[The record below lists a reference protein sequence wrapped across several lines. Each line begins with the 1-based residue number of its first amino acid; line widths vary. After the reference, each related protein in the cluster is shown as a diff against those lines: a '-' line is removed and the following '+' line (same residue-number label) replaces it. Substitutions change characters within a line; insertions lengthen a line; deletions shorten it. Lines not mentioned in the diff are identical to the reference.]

1 MVSDNAYESA
11 LKKLWNDRCSIF
23 VKENVKDARTGKTKQ
38 ADAVVLRELPCR
50 LSFKTVTIP
59 TQTDSAARTVQSTV
73 LFFCFFV
80 TVPPGSKVVVGRVGV
95 ERESAQSGV
104 PSVYSY
110 HQEIPVEL
118 KGEWV

>member
-1 MVSDNAYESA
+1 MVNVIAYESA
-11 LKKLWNDRCSIF
+11 MKKLWNDRCDVII
-23 VKENVKDARTGKTKQ
+23 KKNIKDARTGKTKQ

-73 LFFCFFV
+73 LFLSKDV
-80 TVPPGSKVVVGRVGV
+80 TVPPGSKIVVTHEGV
-95 ERESAQSGV
+95 KREYTQSGV

-110 HQEIPVEL
+110 QQEIPVEL

>member
-1 MVSDNAYESA
+1 MVNVIAYESA
-11 LKKLWNDRCSIF
+11 LKRLWNDRCSIF
-23 VKENVKDARTGKTKQ
+23 VNENVKDARTGKTKQ

-73 LFFCFFV
+73 LFLSKDV
-80 TVPPGSKVVVGRVGV
+80 TVPPGSKIVVTHEGV
-95 ERESAQSGV
+95 EREYTQSGV
-104 PSVYSY
+104 PAVYSY

-118 KGEWV
+118 KGEWA

>member
-23 VKENVKDARTGKTKQ
+23 VKENIKDARAGKTKQ
-38 ADAVVLRELPCR
+38 ADAIVFSELPCR

-59 TQTDSAARTVQSTV
+59 SQTDSAARTVQSTV
-73 LFFCFFV
+73 LFLSKDV
-80 TVPPGSKVVVGRVGV
+80 TVPPGSKIVVTHEGV
-95 ERESAQSGV
+95 KREYTQSGV
-104 PSVYSY
+104 PAVYSY

>member
-11 LKKLWNDRCSIF
+11 LKKLWNDRCDVII
-23 VKENVKDARTGKTKQ
+23 KENIKDARTGKTKQ

-73 LFFCFFV
+73 LFLSKDV
-80 TVPPGSKVVVGRVGV
+80 TVPPGSKIVVTHEGV
-95 ERESAQSGV
+95 KREYTQSGV

>member
-1 MVSDNAYESA
+1 MVNDKAYERA
-11 LKKLWNDRCSIF
+11 LKLLWNDRCSIIA
-23 VKENVKDARTGKTKQ
+23 KENVKDARTGKTKQ
-38 ADAVVLRELPCR
+38 ADAIVFSELPCR

-73 LFFCFFV
+73 LFLSMDV
-80 TVPPGSKVVVGRVGV
+80 TVPPGSKIVVTHEGV
-95 ERESAQSGV
+95 EREYTQSGV

-118 KGEWV
+118 KGEWA

>member
-1 MVSDNAYESA
+1 MVNVIAYESA
-11 LKKLWNDRCSIF
+11 MKKLWNDRCSIF

-38 ADAVVLRELPCR
+38 ADAVIFSGLPCR

-73 LFFCFFV
+73 LFLSKDV
-80 TVPPGSKVVVGRVGV
+80 TVPPGSKIVVTHEGV
-95 ERESAQSGV
+95 EREYTQSGV